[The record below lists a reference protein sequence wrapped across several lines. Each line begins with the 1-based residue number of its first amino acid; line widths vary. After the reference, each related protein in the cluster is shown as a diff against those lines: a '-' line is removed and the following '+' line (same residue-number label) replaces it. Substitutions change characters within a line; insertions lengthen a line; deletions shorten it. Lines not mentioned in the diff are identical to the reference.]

1 MRAKFKFGPLA
12 ARGQLSSWL
21 FLACMAT
28 IADVGAAVAMSD
40 QPTNDLVTKQSVSIS
55 RIQKDIWLFGGGEPL
70 CSSVEPQ
77 FCAPDQQDEAEA
89 YFQQTEAFRS
99 KRFVLTTQATAT
111 LRQFKRWPAEVSKL
125 DAVLQQIAKQGMAG
139 QSAEP
144 QAQFNEAAWYEF
156 WKPLNLTDDEQNL
169 LDDVFEQRQLKRDG
183 SPKIM
188 QLYFNGHQPYVQ
200 QMFKDFIEAARLH
213 KRSQQNAGQV
223 YEPPTRPKL
232 LLITASSNDPLQWVD
247 YYLQHFHAA
256 GADAMWLPIEP
267 ALTASSAQMPTADTC
282 LALNQQRFVYNGQYN
297 RAAHYPD
304 LAAYQLALC
313 QQPGRLEAL
322 INEADA
328 IFINGGDQSLTMR
341 SLQLPSGE
349 FSKLGQLLLAKIN
362 QGTPLAGSSAG
373 TAVQSGHSSRKI
385 PMITGGRSGQAW
397 LLGALS
403 DAADSPLCYFHQRCT
418 AKAAAGQLTY
428 KADGGLGSFS
438 LGVVDTHFRERNRE
452 GRLLRL
458 LLDTHTAFGF
468 GVDEATV
475 LRAQFDSE
483 NSARLSVAG
492 AGGVWILDSRKATLP
507 QTGKV
512 SKRSASNLIAS
523 RLLAG
528 DTALFSLQSQND
540 IGLSNVTLHCDTTSK
555 DAQLRPDLTAYQEDA
570 ALIWQVGTT
579 KQACQRADGRWRY
592 TNLPL
597 AVQAPTELNS
607 QLR

>member
-12 ARGQLSSWL
+12 TRGQFSSWL
-21 FLACMAT
+21 FVACMAT
-28 IADVGAAVAMSD
+28 IADVAAAVAMSD
-40 QPTNDLVTKQSVSIS
+40 PPTNDRFTKQSVSLP

-77 FCAPDQQDEAEA
+77 FCAPDKQAEAEA

-99 KRFVLTTQATAT
+99 KRFLLSTQGIAT
-111 LRQFKRWPAEVSKL
+111 LEQFKRWPANVSKL
-125 DAVLQQIAKQGMAG
+125 DAVLQQIAKQQIGG
-139 QSAEP
+139 LSTEP

-156 WKPLNLTDDEQNL
+156 WKPLALSDDEQNL
-169 LDDVFEQRQLKRDG
+169 LDDVFELRQLKRDG

-200 QMFKDFIEAARLH
+200 QMFKDFIEAARQH
-213 KRSQQNAGQV
+213 SQL
-223 YEPPTRPKL
+223 PTTTRPKL
-232 LLITASSNDPLQWVD
+232 LLITSSSNDPLQWVD
-247 YYLQHFHAA
+247 YYLQHFNAA

-267 ALTASSAQMPTADTC
+267 ALVAQSADRDAC
-282 LALNQQRFVYNGQYN
+282 LSLNQQRFIHNGQYN

-313 QQPGRLEAL
+313 QQPRRLEAL

-349 FSKLGQLLLAKIN
+349 FSRLGQLLLAKIN

-373 TAVQSGHSSRKI
+373 TAVQSGHSTRNI
-385 PMITGGRSGQAW
+385 PMITGGRSGPAW
-397 LLGALS
+397 RLGALS
-403 DAADSPLCYFHQRCT
+403 DQADSPLCYFHQRCT

-458 LLDTHTAFGF
+458 LLDTNTAFGF
-468 GVDEATV
+468 GVDEATL

-492 AGGVWILDSRKATLP
+492 AGGVWIIDSRKAT
-507 QTGKV
+507 QNYSRK
-512 SKRSASNLIAS
+512 SAEITTVTSIVRVANLSAT

-528 DTALFSLQSQND
+528 DTASFSLQKQDDVGLND
-540 IGLSNVTLHCDTTSK
+540 VKLHCGEVAK
-555 DAQLRPDLTAYQEDA
+555 PAKLRPDLAAYQEDA

>member
-1 MRAKFKFGPLA
+1 M
-12 ARGQLSSWL
+12 
-21 FLACMAT
+21 
-28 IADVGAAVAMSD
+28 
-40 QPTNDLVTKQSVSIS
+40 
-55 RIQKDIWLFGGGEPL
+55 
-70 CSSVEPQ
+70 
-77 FCAPDQQDEAEA
+77 
-89 YFQQTEAFRS
+89 
-99 KRFVLTTQATAT
+99 
-111 LRQFKRWPAEVSKL
+111 
-125 DAVLQQIAKQGMAG
+125 
-139 QSAEP
+139 
-144 QAQFNEAAWYEF
+144 
-156 WKPLNLTDDEQNL
+156 
-169 LDDVFEQRQLKRDG
+169 FEQRQLKRDG

-188 QLYFNGHQPYVQ
+188 QVYFNGHQPYVQ

-223 YEPPTRPKL
+223 YEPATRPKL

-349 FSKLGQLLLAKIN
+349 FSTLGKLLLAKIN

-373 TAVQSGHSSRKI
+373 TAVQSGHSTRNI
-385 PMITGGRSGQAW
+385 PMITGGRSGPAW

-492 AGGVWILDSRKATLP
+492 AGGVWIIDSRKATLP